1 MDFIP
6 QNIAEYCEAHSQK
19 ESELLHELNRTSHLK
34 LNASRM
40 LSGHLQGRVLSFISK
55 MLKPQNILEIGTYS
69 GYSALCLAEG
79 LAPQG
84 QLITIDPNEE
94 TNLLANSFFKR
105 SIYANQI
112 KLIEANALTVI
123 PGLAQ
128 NFDLVFIDADK
139 KNYPAY
145 YELVINKVHPG
156 AVIIADNVLW
166 SGKVVYE
173 PMDNDTRILHQFN
186 QTLHHDHRVENL
198 LLPIRDGLMILRK
211 I

>member
-55 MLKPQNILEIGTYS
+55 LIKPQNILEIGTYS

-79 LAPQG
+79 LASQG

-112 KLIEANALTVI
+112 RLIEGNALTVI

-128 NFDLVFIDADK
+128 TFDLVFIDADK

-166 SGKVVYE
+166 SGKVVNE

-186 QTLHHDHRVENL
+186 QTLHHDPRVENL

>member
-1 MDFIP
+1 
-6 QNIAEYCEAHSQK
+6 
-19 ESELLHELNRTSHLK
+19 
-34 LNASRM
+34 
-40 LSGHLQGRVLSFISK
+40 
-55 MLKPQNILEIGTYS
+55 
-69 GYSALCLAEG
+69 